1 VGRGISFSPV
11 NGKIREVHID
21 LKAMWQAIV
30 ELDVRC
36 VLSFIGVLKLETII
50 LIEALQMALSGFRY
64 RRVIG
69 VEGELG
75 LKLSC
80 DTENIAER

>member
-1 VGRGISFSPV
+1 
-11 NGKIREVHID
+11 
-21 LKAMWQAIV
+21 
-30 ELDVRC
+30 
-36 VLSFIGVLKLETII
+36 LSFIGVLKLETII